1 MSGTSGKLA
10 VALTAAVLAVAGCSG
25 SDTADAAVDA
35 ACSTVNQ
42 MLQTA
47 HDDLAAMSDADTS
60 SNDVVDQYLAQQ
72 RREDINTAARKKFAA
87 SAAGLWPNVDDED
100 LKSTLKQIAAE
111 TLTDD
116 QLNNA
121 VASLKA
127 ICQTA

>member
-1 MSGTSGKLA
+1 MP
-10 VALTAAVLAVAGCSG
+10 
-25 SDTADAAVDA
+25 
-35 ACSTVNQ
+35 
-42 MLQTA
+42 
-47 HDDLAAMSDADTS
+47 DTS

-72 RREDINTAARKKFAA
+72 RREDTNTAARKKFAA